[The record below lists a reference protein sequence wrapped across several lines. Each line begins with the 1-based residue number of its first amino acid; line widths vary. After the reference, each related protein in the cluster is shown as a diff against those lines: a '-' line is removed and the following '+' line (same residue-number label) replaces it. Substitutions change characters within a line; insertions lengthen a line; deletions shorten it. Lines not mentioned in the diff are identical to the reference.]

1 MASLEAIHDRDGV
14 RRTHHVTIPAATR
27 IGHVHLRVADLE
39 RAIGFYSG
47 LLGLDVIQRMGQ
59 EAAFLSA
66 GGYHHHLGL
75 NTWGVDPE
83 AGPPAAGTPGLYH
96 FALLYPGRAE
106 LARAVKVLVEAS
118 WPIAGCSD
126 HGVSEAVYLADPDG
140 NGIELCWDRPMDEW
154 PRSEDGVLAMFS
166 RAFTVEQLLEST

>member
-1 MASLEAIHDRDGV
+1 MASLEAIHDRNGV
-14 RRTHHVTIPAATR
+14 RRTYHVTIPAATR

-75 NTWGVDPE
+75 NTWGVDLE

-96 FALLYPGRAE
+96 FALLYPGRVE

-118 WPIAGCSD
+118 WPISGCSD

-140 NGIELCWDRPMDEW
+140 NGIELCWDRPMEEW
-154 PRSEDGVLAMFS
+154 PRSEDGALTMFS
-166 RAFTVEQLLEST
+166 RTFTVEQLLESI